1 MRLKES
7 LIRFLKLLCLIISVI
22 KPGYNLINMF
32 MQRIVNIQYLHNDN
46 DTNIIT
52 NGYTIRKL
60 HVIKNG

>member
-1 MRLKES
+1 
-7 LIRFLKLLCLIISVI
+7 
-22 KPGYNLINMF
+22 

-60 HVIKNG
+60 HVMKNGYSNTELIESCSFPIHHVTQAFVMKI